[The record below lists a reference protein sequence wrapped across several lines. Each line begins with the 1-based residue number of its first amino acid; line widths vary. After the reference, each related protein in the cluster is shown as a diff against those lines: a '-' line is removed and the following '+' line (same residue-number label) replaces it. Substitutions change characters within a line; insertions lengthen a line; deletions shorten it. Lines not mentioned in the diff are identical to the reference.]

1 MTLHIYSIFTTQI
14 CLYLVLSTN
23 QNNAITAPLE
33 SSGGNHQ
40 FSVARD
46 SNDPKRLITFCQ
58 KGGPVSVNS
67 ILHEIQMILF
77 GINFNTVILLLQLFT
92 MILF

>member
-1 MTLHIYSIFTTQI
+1 MNPCRKRLYAKTKLNMTIHVFSIFTTQI
-14 CLYLVLSTN
+14 CLYLVISTN

-40 FSVARD
+40 FSIARD

-58 KGGPVSVNS
+58 KGGPVSIKS
-67 ILHEIQMILF
+67 FFQEIQMILF
-77 GINFNTVILLLQLFT
+77 
-92 MILF
+92 